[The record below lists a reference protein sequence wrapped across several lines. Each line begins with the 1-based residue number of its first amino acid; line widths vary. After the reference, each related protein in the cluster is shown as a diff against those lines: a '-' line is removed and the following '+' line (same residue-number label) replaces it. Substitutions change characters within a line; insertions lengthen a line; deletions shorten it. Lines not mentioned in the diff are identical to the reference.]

1 MLKQF
6 CLFTLLLFCDPLWGQ
21 ISMVG
26 YCKKNNVSLKTA
38 DFQVFSENSLIT
50 SGRTNAKG
58 IIKFELQTGKDYTVK
73 LNEPSSIPMFFEVR
87 AKNASVAGVTTQM
100 KIETDIPFFY
110 KYDEDID
117 KNAFDKPFAVFY
129 FDGKDGMT
137 SDTTLSGIFYRTM
150 FKKPNKQI
158 DTVAVVG
165 VSKKVIKVAGVIK
178 SEPKSTNG
186 IGNLNVQ
193 LFKEGSLVASATTN
207 RNGVFLM
214 KGIVLESGYELRIKN
229 DRTYR
234 KLWLSDEEGSSSNEA
249 LIRGEEFVWSLDSSK
264 LSKIWN
270 EYYTYYIGGKLIQ
283 STNTKKVFFSNKT
296 VWLLNKNYTA
306 VKKTKTNVFGAF
318 VFDEIQP
325 ESTYYVSVKNN
336 DCLPMCRIDLLNK
349 DDKFITV
356 LDTTFN
362 GYSSSKLVAKNNTK
376 FDNLTLSNNEL
387 KMNVK
392 ATLYGDNIT
401 NPIGKLKVLL
411 LNDNYLVID
420 STVTDDFGTFK
431 FKYLPFLKKFFL
443 SMENKGKELD
453 VFQNIIV
460 YGDDKNLVK
469 VLTVEK
475 GKKFNYK
482 VMSSEMPKL
491 REIEMEDPWLEITV
505 KDVKTD
511 KTLIIENILFQRNKS
526 DLTAQA
532 MAVLNKVAYT
542 LSQNIKITV
551 QIIAHTDC
559 IGSEESNL
567 KLSNARASEVKKYL
581 LANGVLESN
590 MSSIGLGESRPLNN
604 CGENC
609 TEAEHAINR
618 RVEFILK
625 R

>member
-6 CLFTLLLFCDPLWGQ
+6 CLCILLFFGSPFWGQ
-21 ISMVG
+21 INLVG

-38 DFQVFSENSLIT
+38 NFQVFSENSLIA

-58 IIKFELQTGKDYTVK
+58 VIKFELQTGKDYTVK

-117 KNAFDKPFAVFY
+117 IKAFDKPFAVFY
-129 FDGKDGMT
+129 FDGKDRMT
-137 SDTTLSGIFYRTM
+137 SDTALSGLFYRNM
-150 FKKPNKQI
+150 FKKPIKLN
-158 DTVAVVG
+158 DSLANVG
-165 VSKKVIKVAGVIK
+165 GSKKLIKIAGVIK
-178 SEPKSTNG
+178 SDSKLENG
-186 IGNLNVQ
+186 IGNLKVQ
-193 LFKEGSLVASATTN
+193 LFKEGSLISSAVTN

-214 KGIVLESGYELRIKN
+214 KGIELESGYELKIKN
-229 DRTYR
+229 DNNYR
-234 KLWLSDEEGSSSNEA
+234 KLWLSDEDGLSLNEA
-249 LIRGEEFVWSLDSSK
+249 AANGSEFVWSLDSNK

-270 EYYTYYIGGKLIQ
+270 EYFTYSLGGKLIQ
-283 STNTKKVFFSNKT
+283 STNTKKEFFSNKT

-306 VKKTKTNVFGAF
+306 IKKAKTNVFGAF
-318 VFDEIQP
+318 VFDDIQP
-325 ESTYYVSVKNN
+325 GSIYYVSVMNN

-362 GYSSSKLVAKNNTK
+362 GYSSSKLVADNNFK
-376 FDNLTLSNNEL
+376 FDNLTLNNSEL

-392 ATLYGDNIT
+392 ATLYGDNIK

-443 SMENKGKELD
+443 SMENKEKELD
-453 VFQNIIV
+453 VFQNIVV

-475 GKKFNYK
+475 SRRFNYK
-482 VMSSEMPKL
+482 VISSEMQKL

-505 KDVKTD
+505 KNAKTD
-511 KTLIIENILFQRNKS
+511 KTLIIENILFERNKS
-526 DLTAQA
+526 SLTPQA

-559 IGSEESNL
+559 IGTEESNL
-567 KLSNARASEVKKYL
+567 KLSNARATEVKKYL
-581 LANGVLESN
+581 IANGVLESN
-590 MSSIGLGESRPLNN
+590 MSSLGLGESKPLNN

-609 TEAEHAINR
+609 TEAEHALNR
-618 RVEFILK
+618 RVEFILNK
-625 R
+625 

>member
-6 CLFTLLLFCDPLWGQ
+6 YLIILLFFGSPYWSQ
-21 ISMVG
+21 INFVG

-38 DFQVFSENSLIT
+38 DVQVFSENSMI
-50 SGRTNAKG
+50 SSVKVNSKG
-58 IIKFELQTGKDYTVK
+58 VIKLEFQTGKDYVVK
-73 LNEPSSIPMFFEVR
+73 LNEPSSVPMFFEIR
-87 AKNASVAGVTTQM
+87 AKNATIPGVTAQM
-100 KIETDIPFFY
+100 KIETEIPFFY

-117 KNAFDKPFAVFY
+117 IKAFDKPFAVFY
-129 FDGKDGMT
+129 FDGKDRMT
-137 SDTTLSGIFYRTM
+137 SDTALSGRFYRNI
-150 FKKPNKQI
+150 FKKPIKQDDSVSI
-158 DTVAVVG
+158 VG
-165 VSKKVIKVAGVIK
+165 VSKKLIKIAGVIK
-178 SEPKSTNG
+178 SDPKSVNG
-186 IGNLNVQ
+186 AGNLNV
-193 LFKEGSLVASATTN
+193 LLYKDGSLISSSITN

-214 KGIVLESGYELRIKN
+214 KGIPLESGYELRIK
-229 DRTYR
+229 DEHHYR
-234 KLWLSDEEGSSSNEA
+234 KLWLSDEDGLFSTEA
-249 LIRGEEFVWSLDSSK
+249 NMRAEDFFWSLDSNR

-270 EYYTYYIGGKLIQ
+270 EYFTYYLGGKLIQ
-283 STNTKKVFFSNKT
+283 STNTKKEFFSNKT

-306 VKKTKTNVFGAF
+306 IKKVKTNVFGAF
-318 VFDEIQP
+318 VFDDIQP
-325 ESTYYVSVKNN
+325 GSTYYISVLNN

-356 LDTTFN
+356 LDTVFN
-362 GYSSSKLVAKNNTK
+362 GYSSSKFIASNNFK
-376 FDNLTLSNNEL
+376 FDNLTLNNSEL

-392 ATLYGDNIT
+392 ATLYGDNIK

-443 SMENKGKELD
+443 SMENKEKELD

-475 GKKFNYK
+475 SQRFNYK
-482 VMSSEMPKL
+482 VMSSEMQKL

-505 KDVKTD
+505 KDTKTD
-511 KTLIIENILFQRNKS
+511 KTLIIENILFERNKS
-526 DLTAQA
+526 NLTPQA

-542 LSQNIKITV
+542 LNQNIKITV

-559 IGSEESNL
+559 IGTEESNL
-567 KLSNARASEVKKYL
+567 KLSNARAAEVKKYL
-581 LANGVLESN
+581 IANGVLESN
-590 MSSIGLGESRPLNN
+590 MSSQGLGESKPLNA

-625 R
+625 K